1 MQVRWARGT
10 SQLAAGQRNLPTARS
25 CLGGRT
31 AGGAGA
37 GAWPA
42 AVVVRLA
49 GIGIGIAERCI
60 AYHPRPRAAVRDVLG
75 ELEEL
80 AQVRRSDSD
89 SARKLVVAEQRL
101 RLFI

>member
-1 MQVRWARGT
+1 MLYPFGLQQLCSWNKKDENRYLVRAI
-10 SQLAAGQRNLPTARS
+10 
-25 CLGGRT
+25 
-31 AGGAGA
+31 
-37 GAWPA
+37 A
-42 AVVVRLA
+42 AVDTST
-49 GIGIGIAERCI
+49 IG
-60 AYHPRPRAAVRDVLG
+60 PRPRAAVRDVLG